1 MAGYLIG
8 ETLRLRL
15 RETID
20 RVGQMPEGERPT
32 RIETRFEDLPRRG
45 LSLSRGTFTHS
56 VWAVGETMQVTVEG
70 STNTVSVT
78 NYCVPVKGQTNATQ
92 SLTVI
97 YGSVMGTV
105 TAVEI
110 EQPTCTMSI
119 GGLDVTE
126 LPGFDATVIQLLGH
140 AAGDTGS
147 TACLGLQWYSV
158 TQCGTATAT

>member
-32 RIETRFEDLPRRG
+32 KIETRFEELPRRG
-45 LSLSRGTFTHS
+45 GKLSRGTFTHA
-56 VWAVGETMQVTVEG
+56 VWAIGSTMEVTIQGE
-70 STNTVSVT
+70 TNTVSVT
-78 NYCVPVKGQTNATQ
+78 NYCMEVKGQTNATQ
-92 SLTVI
+92 TLNVI

-110 EQPTCTMSI
+110 QQPTCTLSI

-126 LPGFDATVIQLLGH
+126 LPGYDESSIQLLGH
-140 AAGDTGS
+140 AAGDTNS